1 LIKEMRDEILSFVE
15 AHADEQ
21 VRFVIELCNKN
32 SYTYNKKGADLL
44 ADMIIHR
51 LEDALPHHSVTKM
64 EEVGDF
70 HILRNSAEEKSIYLV
85 GHLDTVFPPGHP
97 FQQCRIEGDDLHGP
111 GTCDMK
117 GGLAV
122 IIFAIKALE
131 EAGILSGLKVSL
143 ILNSDEEVGSPYS
156 RVLFQEERPR
166 AMACLTAE
174 CAGPNGE
181 VVVSRNGKMGG
192 RIDCFGKGLHVG
204 FADKNKSSA
213 ILELA
218 HKIIQLES
226 LNGIFPGVTLNA
238 GKIEGGLGP
247 STVPS
252 EAHCF
257 FDVRWVDEEHRE
269 NLLKRIREEISRPS
283 QPGCRTEMEITNWR
297 PAMPLH
303 PGTEKMHRL
312 MKEVAE
318 SLGQKLPSEHRR
330 GTSDANFF
338 GKAGIPTLDGLGP
351 VGEKDHTPGEFI
363 KVSTLK
369 GRTALLAV
377 FLAELSKKPV

>member
-1 LIKEMRDEILSFVE
+1 MREAILSYVE

-21 VRFVIELCNKN
+21 VRFVIDLCNQN
-32 SYTYNKKGADLL
+32 SYTYHKKGADRV
-44 ADMIIHR
+44 AEMIIPR
-51 LEDALPHHSVTKM
+51 LEGALPHHSITKM
-64 EEVGDF
+64 DAVGDF
-70 HILRNSAEEKSIYLV
+70 HVLRNSAEEKSAYLV

-97 FQQCRIEGDDLHGP
+97 FQKCQLEGDTLHGP
-111 GTCDMK
+111 GVCDMK

-122 IIFAIKALE
+122 ILYAIKALE
-131 EAGILSGLKVSL
+131 AAGLLSTLKVSL
-143 ILNSDEEVGSPYS
+143 VLSSDEEIGSPHS
-156 RVLFQEERPR
+156 RALFQEERPH
-166 AMACLTAE
+166 ATVCLVAE
-174 CAGPNGE
+174 CGGPNGE

-204 FADKNKSSA
+204 LADKNKSSA

-257 FDVRWVDEEHRE
+257 FDVRWADEEHRE
-269 NLLKRIREEISRPS
+269 NLLKRIQEEISRPS
-283 QPGCRTEMEITNWR
+283 QPGCRSEMEITNWR
-297 PAMPLH
+297 PAMSLH
-303 PGTEKMHRL
+303 PGTDEMYRL
-312 MKEVAE
+312 LKEAAE
-318 SLGQKLPSEHRR
+318 SLGQALPSEHRR

-338 GKAGIPTLDGLGP
+338 GSAGIPTLDGLGP
-351 VGEKDHTPGEFI
+351 VGEKDHTPEEFI
-363 KVSTLK
+363 QVSTLK
-369 GRTALLAV
+369 ERTKLLAV
-377 FLAELSKKPV
+377 FLAELSKKSKMMP

>member
-1 LIKEMRDEILSFVE
+1 MRDAILSFIE

-21 VRFVIELCNKN
+21 ARFLIDLCHQN
-32 SYTYNKKGADLL
+32 SYTYHKKGADR
-44 ADMIIHR
+44 AAEMIIRR
-51 LEDALPHHSVTKM
+51 LEGALPYHSVTKM
-64 EEVGDF
+64 DAVGDF
-70 HILRNSAEEKSIYLV
+70 HLLRNSTKEKSIYLV

-97 FQQCRIEGDDLHGP
+97 FQQCRFEGDILHGP

-122 IIFAIKALE
+122 ILYAIKALE
-131 EAGILSGLKVSL
+131 EAGLLSKLKVSL
-143 ILNSDEEVGSPYS
+143 VLNSDEEIGSPYS
-156 RVLFQEERPR
+156 RALFQEERPK
-166 AMACLTAE
+166 AIACLVAE

-192 RIDCFGKGLHVG
+192 RIDCFGQGLHVG
-204 FADKNKSSA
+204 SADQSKSSA

-226 LNGIFPGVTLNA
+226 LNGILPGVTLNA

-257 FDVRWVDEEHRE
+257 FDVRWVEEEHRE
-269 NLLKRIREEISRPS
+269 ILIKRIREEFSRPF

-297 PAMPLH
+297 PSMPLH
-303 PGTEKMHRL
+303 PGTEEIFRM
-312 MKEVAE
+312 MKEAAKP
-318 SLGQKLPSEHRR
+318 LGQNLPSEHRR

-338 GKAGIPTLDGLGP
+338 GSAGVPTLDGLGP

-369 GRTALLAV
+369 ERTALLAV
-377 FLAELSKKPV
+377 FLAEFGKKTGMIP